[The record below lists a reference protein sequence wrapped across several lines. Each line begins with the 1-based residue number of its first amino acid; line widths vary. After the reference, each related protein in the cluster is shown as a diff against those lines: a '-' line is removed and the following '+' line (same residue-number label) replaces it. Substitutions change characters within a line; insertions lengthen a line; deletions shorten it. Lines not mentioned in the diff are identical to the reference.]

1 LPNLLLSGKGAITDP
16 DWTLLQ
22 TSTNPEAMT
31 HAVGLAQGIT
41 ALAPPNDAQV
51 ITVRLV
57 LMGS

>member
-1 LPNLLLSGKGAITDP
+1 
-16 DWTLLQ
+16 LQ
-22 TSTNPEAMT
+22 TSNNPEATT